1 MNELTTQEQ
10 IDAINRKLDFLIEEV
25 MLQRQA
31 RESREDLLN
40 DLSLIGKDAF
50 KVTVEGLDKAGIEFD
65 AEALSV
71 IFIKLI
77 QNLGRI
83 NDLLDTFES
92 LHDLV
97 RDASPI
103 VHQMGFEAINK
114 MAEFERK
121 GYLDFVRELGR
132 AGENILNHFTPEDAK
147 LLADNVVNIL
157 ATVKRITQPDMM
169 VAMNNAISVYGSL
182 DMNKFE
188 EYSVWKAMREL
199 RSPEMKKGM
208 GFLINFVKNLARQ
221 QEMNRSSK

>member
-1 MNELTTQEQ
+1 MNEVTTQEQ

-25 MLQRQA
+25 MLQKQA

-40 DLSLIGKDAF
+40 DLSLVGKDVF
-50 KVTVEGLDKAGIEFD
+50 KVTVEGLDKAGIEID
-65 AEALSV
+65 TEALSA
-71 IFIKLI
+71 IFIKLV

-97 RDASPI
+97 TDASPI
-103 VHQMGFEAINK
+103 IHQMGFEAINK

-121 GYLDFVRELGR
+121 GYLDFIRELGR

-147 LLADNVVNIL
+147 LLADNIVTIL
-157 ATVKRITQPDMM
+157 GTVKRATQPDMM

-188 EYSVWKAMREL
+188 EYSVWKVMREL
-199 RSPEMKKGM
+199 QSPEMKKGM

-221 QEMNRSSK
+221 QENIRSNK